1 MSSMSSLSSA
11 TLQVARAP
19 RPTATD
25 ADGDNDG
32 SKSAAAKPAAP
43 APQFARPTATLGN
56 LLDTHA

>member
-11 TLQVARAP
+11 TLQWREP
-19 RPTATD
+19 PTHATD